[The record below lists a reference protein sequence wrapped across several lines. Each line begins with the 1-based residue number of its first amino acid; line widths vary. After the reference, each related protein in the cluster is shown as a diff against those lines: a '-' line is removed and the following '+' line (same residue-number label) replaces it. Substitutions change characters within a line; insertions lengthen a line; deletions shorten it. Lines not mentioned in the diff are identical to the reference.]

1 MKKRTKKLILTRE
14 TLGGLQTADLRQ
26 IAGGAD
32 TSSLCRK
39 PTLCECE
46 TDACGGTGSFCN
58 TVYNC

>member
-1 MKKRTKKLILTRE
+1 MKKRTKKLSLTRE
-14 TLGGLQTADLRQ
+14 TLHDLADLRQ
-26 IAGGAD
+26 IAGGHD
-32 TSSLCRK
+32 TSSLCRR